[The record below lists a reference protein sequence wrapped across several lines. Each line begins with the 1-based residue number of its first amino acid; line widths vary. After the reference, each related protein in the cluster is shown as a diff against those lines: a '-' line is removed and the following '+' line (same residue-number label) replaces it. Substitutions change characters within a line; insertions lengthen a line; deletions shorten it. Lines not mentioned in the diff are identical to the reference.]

1 MAQAAA
7 ESVLEPIE
15 TATVSNPSDVKRVNV
30 VFSAD
35 QYNTLVNLAKMQ
47 NISLSDALRQAIN
60 VSNLIVRANADADTQ
75 ILLKKGDAV
84 QELKIVR

>member
-1 MAQAAA
+1 MAQGTQA
-7 ESVLEPIE
+7 VLEPIE
-15 TATVSNPSDVKRVNV
+15 TATVSNPSDAKRVNV

-35 QYNTLVNLAKMQ
+35 QYNTLQRLASMQ
-47 NISLSDALRQAIN
+47 NISLSDALRLAIN
-60 VSNLIVRANADADTQ
+60 LSNLIVNANADPDTQ